1 MEFSLHYC
9 NCLLY
14 TSALWASRPGE
25 EALLE
30 GLAQLDRQFCLRDLS
45 PGGCADLLAVT
56 LLAHFSIRHASSFFD
71 ISLSL

>member
-1 MEFSLHYC
+1 MLTCDQALERI
-9 NCLLY
+9 
-14 TSALWASRPGE
+14 SAQLDNELTDRE